1 MAMKMS
7 GENHGSFQV
16 LKEYISDFDSLEIRK
31 RKTVPIYRYLR
42 GRCARRNR
50 GYSDEI
56 SHHRGICSSSGGFS
70 NLQGHGSFFCG
81 GEGSVIYSRGPSS
94 FQPMPTSSPYSVSGE
109 YRCGSDGS
117 IVIASGD
124 NGGIS
129 GWGTAG
135 GAVPVYGTGGGIGC
149 SSEDSGWNI
158 TGSSG
163 DGGGPSCHSGR
174 LGIAAGGGY
183 GYGYDAPPRERALA
197 RGGVSGGSGCYS
209 GGPSYGIGGYSSPEF
224 SSGGKGSSPAMQQK
238 CPVVIPNIEDH
249 QSKKSS
255 QWPPIQKK

>member
-1 MAMKMS
+1 MAVPIALCKRPS
-7 GENHGSFQV
+7 GVQHNDGNNAT
-16 LKEYISDFDSLEIRK
+16 RN
-31 RKTVPIYRYLR
+31 TIYRYLR

-94 FQPMPTSSPYSVSGE
+94 FQPMPTSSPYSVAGE

-124 NGGIS
+124 NGGTS

-135 GAVPVYGTGGGIGC
+135 GAVPVYGSGGGIGC

-183 GYGYDAPPRERALA
+183 GYGYDASPRERALT

-209 GGPSYGIGGYSSPEF
+209 GGSSYGIGGYSSPEF

-249 QSKKSS
+249 QSKKTS
-255 QWPPIQKK
+255 QWLPIQKK